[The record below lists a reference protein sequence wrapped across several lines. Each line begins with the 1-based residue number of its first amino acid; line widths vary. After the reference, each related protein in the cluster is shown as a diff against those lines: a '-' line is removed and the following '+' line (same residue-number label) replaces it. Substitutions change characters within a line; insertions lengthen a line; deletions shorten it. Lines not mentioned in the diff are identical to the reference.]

1 MKKLGILLIMV
12 TFAINVQAQTKWKV
26 DPFHSSLN
34 FTIEHSGISMVNGK
48 FTNYSGTLTTEEE
61 ELSDAKFKF
70 TVHVESINTNVEKR
84 DQHLR
89 SADFFEVE
97 KYPEMSFKSNEI
109 IKTGKLDHYL
119 LFGDLTIKGITKEVV
134 FDLYYGGKVKTDQGE
149 KLGLKAE
156 TTINRLDYNIDYDPT
171 GAGIAKDV
179 NIVAHLQF
187 VKQ

>member
-1 MKKLGILLIMV
+1 MKKLVLLMIMA
-12 TFAINVQAQTKWKV
+12 FAINAQAQTKWKV

-34 FTIEHSGISMVNGK
+34 FAIEHSGISMVNGK
-48 FTNYSGTLTTEEE
+48 FTNYSGTLTTEGEK
-61 ELSDAKFKF
+61 LSDAEFKF
-70 TVHVESINTNVEKR
+70 IVNVKSINTNVEKR

-97 KYPEMSFKSNEI
+97 KYPEMSFESNEI
-109 IKTGKLDHYL
+109 IKTGKEDHYL
-119 LFGDLTIKGITKEVV
+119 LFGELTIKGVTKEVV
-134 FDLYYGGKVKTDQGE
+134 FDLYYGGKIKTDQGE

-156 TTINRLDYNIDYDPT
+156 TTINRLDYNVDYDPT
-171 GAGIAKDV
+171 GTGIAKDV